1 MIDHMNETDTPAFHA
16 ARAGLYAA
24 VAGAFVYP
32 DEETVTELID
42 PDAVEGI
49 VRAGERTGLE
59 EEAEALAGALV
70 DVSLPA
76 LQREYNDLFGVP
88 SADGTYSVVP
98 YEGNYTV
105 GSEVDDE
112 QRRIAAVV
120 GLLETVGL
128 EPSDGFDERQ
138 DHVAT
143 ELELMQVA
151 AGQRAVVH
159 ERASDPD
166 DNEVLDEIVG
176 VESAMLSNHL
186 IDFVPAF
193 AHDIREATDSAVY
206 LAAADLAQS
215 LVEYDES
222 LHPPAPTDPDD
233 VSATGVVGR

>member
-1 MIDHMNETDTPAFHA
+1 MTETPAFHA

-32 DEETVTELID
+32 EAATVEELTD
-42 PDAVEGI
+42 RDALEGI
-49 VRAGERTGLE
+49 ERAGRRTGV
-59 EEAEALAGALV
+59 EAEAAAFTDALADCSPV
-70 DVSLPA
+70 A
-76 LQREYNDLFGVP
+76 LQAEYNDLFGVP
-88 SADGTYSVVP
+88 DEDGTYAVVP

-105 GSEVDDE
+105 GSEIDDE

-128 EPSDGFDERQ
+128 EPSDEFRERQ

-159 ERASDPD
+159 ERASDPEE
-166 DNEVLDEIVG
+166 NEVLDEIVG
-176 VESAMLSNHL
+176 VESAVLSNHL

-193 AHDIREATDSAVY
+193 AHDVREATDCDVY

-215 LVEYDES
+215 LVESDES
-222 LHPPAPTDPDD
+222 LHPPAPADPDD
-233 VSATGVVGR
+233 ISERGWSADERR